1 MVGWPS
7 DPANIDRT
15 ISVLQE
21 IATRFTKPAESSAVV
36 SSINLLNEPAG
47 FAMSRET
54 IVDFHRRGYQAVRE
68 INADIQI
75 VLHDAFLPLDSWIE
89 TFDPAWTNVVLDTHI
104 YHVFDVPHLNM
115 SLDEHVKEIQQ
126 KGAEIARVNS
136 RIPVVVG
143 EW

>member
-1 MVGWPS
+1 M
-7 DPANIDRT
+7 NINRT

-21 IATRFTKPAESSAVV
+21 TATRFTTSAESLAVV

-47 FAMSRET
+47 FAMSREA
-54 IVDFHRRGYQAVRE
+54 IMDFYRRGYRAVRE

-75 VLHDAFLPLDSWIE
+75 VLHDAFLPLDGWIGAI
-89 TFDPAWTNVVLDTHI
+89 DPAWTNVVLDTHI

-115 SLDEHVKEIQQ
+115 SLDEHIKEIQQ